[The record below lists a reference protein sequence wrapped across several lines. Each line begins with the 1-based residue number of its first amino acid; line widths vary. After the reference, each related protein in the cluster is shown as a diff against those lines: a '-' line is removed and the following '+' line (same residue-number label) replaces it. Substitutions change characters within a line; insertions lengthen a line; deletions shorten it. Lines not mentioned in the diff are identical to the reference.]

1 MPFSDSPLID
11 WHRKQDEEDLP
22 LDEKEALLPEHNQ
35 TKLLL
40 KDIKYRALNK
50 RNFSLFVDADTGTGK
65 TTIGSAI
72 FDFYRKW
79 LYNTNEGR
87 KLIDYWVKKDQRKPR
102 FDISNFVFSDYEFLD
117 RLTKATPL
125 EIVFKDE
132 DYETSAQVG
141 GRAMKER
148 KSTLLRR
155 LRGLQLNF
163 ILIDPIFKDDDLSKL
178 YNYRLFANDKDQ
190 EEKKNRAILSLRN
203 YDNVWNPVGNVIFDF
218 VEIEGY
224 EKKKDAQLD
233 EVKKMAQPEY
243 KRKQLKQIV
252 DALVHW
258 KNPET
263 GATEDIRNIQKN
275 SWNGTIKLRLDLM
288 GKGGQR
294 AGTEIKEIKDAI
306 DGYYPMKK
314 EKKKKD

>member
-1 MPFSDSPLID
+1 MPYSDSPLID
-11 WHRKQDEEDLP
+11 WFRKQEYEDLP
-22 LDEKEALLPEHNQ
+22 EDEKEALQPKHNL

-50 RNFSLFVDADTGTGK
+50 RNFSLFIDSDTGTGK

-72 FDFYRKW
+72 FHFFKNW
-79 LYNTNEGR
+79 LYTTEEGK
-87 KLIDYWVKKDQRKPR
+87 KLIDYWVNKKKFSKPI
-102 FDISNFVFSDYEFLD
+102 FDINNFVFSDYEFLD

-125 EIVFKDE
+125 EIIFKDE
-132 DYETSAQVG
+132 DYETSAQIG

-178 YNYRLFANDKDQ
+178 YNYRLFAHDKDQ
-190 EEKKNRAILSLRN
+190 EAKKNRAIISLRDYN
-203 YDNVWNPVGNVIFDF
+203 NNWQPVGHVIFDF

-224 EKKKDAQLD
+224 ENKKDKQLD

-243 KRKQLKQIV
+243 KRNQLKKIV

-258 KNPET
+258 KNKET
-263 GATEDIRNIQKN
+263 KETEDIRTYQKN
-275 SWNGTIKLRLDLM
+275 SWNGLIKLRLDMM

-306 DGYYPMKK
+306 DAYYPMKK
-314 EKKKKD
+314 KKKKD